1 MKANTAPA
9 WNLDIKRQFRAR
21 VRTEIVDAVTGIAVK
36 TSPWV
41 DNLVLDG
48 ALSYLAGGGTFAG
61 VFTTLKIGSGTDPT
75 QIAGGAI
82 TFTQAGTTI
91 TASGIFFTAAMV
103 GAIFKY
109 GTGTAGAEQ
118 YIASIGGGGLTCVV
132 TGAGMTV
139 GTPTVGTVWQV
150 QATALQTYLA
160 KDTGYQTN
168 AGDNSTTL
176 TGGSITHQRT
186 FIFATPGVTQNINE
200 IGYTENSAN
209 DGTCLGRIVLPST
222 DVVDTSHFY
231 RVVMQ
236 LAIIVAPAAPT
247 AVGNVGTNINTA
259 GNVMFE
265 YYDLFAI
272 GATGA
277 ASSYQGGG
285 GTPVN
290 FMDGVL
296 TSPLFGLRT
305 TTWSQP
311 GAIQTG
317 NAPAVTSAYVQSL
330 TTFTTAGQPLGQS
343 ISTTAFSWTAAG
355 ETLYGFMVGWVS
367 GPNCKAVWTLK
378 LTATVTLPS
387 GTFQGTLSITKLFTR
402 TLTN

>member
-1 MKANTAPA
+1 MKANAAQA

-36 TSPWV
+36 TSPWF

-61 VFTTLKIGSGTDPT
+61 VFTTLKIGSGTNPT

-91 TASGIFFTAAMV
+91 TASGVFFTSAMV

-118 YIASIGGGGLTCVV
+118 YISSIGGGGLTCVV

-209 DGTCLGRIVLPST
+209 DGTCRGRIVLPST

-236 LAIIVAPAAPT
+236 LAVTVAPAAPT
-247 AVGNVGTNINTA
+247 AVSNVGTNINTA

-277 ASSYQGGG
+277 ANSYQGGG

-290 FMDGVL
+290 FMDGLV

-317 NAPAVTSAYVQSL
+317 NAPGVASAYTQALSAFS
-330 TTFTTAGQPLGQS
+330 TSGQPLGQS
-343 ISTTAFSWTAAG
+343 GSTTAFSWTAAG
-355 ETLYGFMVGWVS
+355 ETLYGFMIGWLFS
-367 GPNCKAVWTLK
+367 NCHAVWTLK

>member
-1 MKANTAPA
+1 
-9 WNLDIKRQFRAR
+9 
-21 VRTEIVDAVTGIAVK
+21 
-36 TSPWV
+36 
-41 DNLVLDG
+41 
-48 ALSYLAGGGTFAG
+48 
-61 VFTTLKIGSGTDPT
+61 
-75 QIAGGAI
+75 
-82 TFTQAGTTI
+82 
-91 TASGIFFTAAMV
+91 
-103 GAIFKY
+103 
-109 GTGTAGAEQ
+109 
-118 YIASIGGGGLTCVV
+118 
-132 TGAGMTV
+132 
-139 GTPTVGTVWQV
+139 
-150 QATALQTYLA
+150 
-160 KDTGYQTN
+160 
-168 AGDNSTTL
+168 
-176 TGGSITHQRT
+176 
-186 FIFATPGVTQNINE
+186 
-200 IGYTENSAN
+200 
-209 DGTCLGRIVLPST
+209 
-222 DVVDTSHFY
+222 
-231 RVVMQ
+231 
-236 LAIIVAPAAPT
+236 
-247 AVGNVGTNINTA
+247 
-259 GNVMFE
+259 MFE